1 MFATQAEAKRFFVER
16 VLAQARAEQLQLSP
30 AERGMLS
37 WSESDPSFTPD
48 PALVEQLATEVSDEA
63 YEGKI
68 AGLLE
73 RSYRRDLSADSAAG
87 DRYREAYSVLTRGDH
102 YLVVMI
108 RRALGRYLRPWWAP
122 WR

>member
-1 MFATQAEAKRFFVER
+1 MFATQAEAKQFFVER
-16 VLAQARAEQLQLSP
+16 VLAQARAEQLRLSP
-30 AERGMLS
+30 AEQGMLS

-48 PALVEQLATEVSDEA
+48 LALVEQLATEVSDEA

-73 RSYRRDLSADSAAG
+73 RSYRRDLTADSAAR

-102 YLVVMI
+102 YLLVMI

-122 WR
+122 W

>member
-1 MFATQAEAKRFFVER
+1 
-16 VLAQARAEQLQLSP
+16 
-30 AERGMLS
+30 MLS
-37 WSESDPSFTPD
+37 WSESDPSFTSD
-48 PALVEQLATEVSDEA
+48 PALAEQLATEVSDEA
-63 YEGKI
+63 YERKI

-73 RSYRRDLSADSAAG
+73 RSYRRDLTADDAAG

>member
-30 AERGMLS
+30 AEQGMLS

-48 PALVEQLATEVSDEA
+48 PALVEQLATEVSDEE

-73 RSYRRDLSADSAAG
+73 RSYRHDLTADSANG

>member
-16 VLAQARAEQLQLSP
+16 VLAQAGAEQLQLSP
-30 AERGMLS
+30 AEQGMLS

-73 RSYRRDLSADSAAG
+73 RSYRRDLTTDSAAG

>member
-1 MFATQAEAKRFFVER
+1 MFVTQAEAKRFFVER
-16 VLAQARAEQLQLSP
+16 VLAQARAEQLRLSP
-30 AERGMLS
+30 AEQGMLS
-37 WSESDPSFTPD
+37 WSESDPSFAPD
-48 PALVEQLATEVSDEA
+48 PALVEQLATEVSDEE
-63 YEGKI
+63 YEAKV

-73 RSYRRDLSADSAAG
+73 RSYRRDLAADSTAG

-102 YLVVMI
+102 YLVIMI

>member
-1 MFATQAEAKRFFVER
+1 MFATQADAKLFFVER

-30 AERGMLS
+30 AEQAMLS

-48 PALVEQLATEVSDEA
+48 PALAEQLAKEVSDEA
-63 YEGKI
+63 YERKI

-73 RSYRRDLSADSAAG
+73 RSYRRDLTADRAACN
-87 DRYREAYSVLTRGDH
+87 RYREAYSVLTRGDH